1 MRSQVCFSIR
11 ESFLTYLSEYTVA
24 HDSDGDCVLTVPINT
39 IDNRWVDVTV
49 EDLGNGVYRVHDAG
63 KASDELFLQGVP
75 LSDKKFDVMQL
86 IANRYAVHV
95 DNGSFMLECKAED
108 IQHSISAVAHSSAM
122 AMTELIRHRPS
133 QEDETVKSE
142 VGKIIYEWG
151 TQHKYRVVRDLEV
164 AGDTTDHKFDFL
176 VADELHHVAVNVLNP
191 GQNSLARA
199 QRYGFQGFDLA
210 HNYAT
215 YKNLAVLANPQV
227 WSQNARGIVT
237 KIASRTIDFSATAPE
252 EIFGSMD
259 ALVNEA
265 VS

>member
-1 MRSQVCFSIR
+1 MPSQVCFSIR
-11 ESFLTYLSEYTVA
+11 DSFLAYLSEHTIA

-49 EDLGNGVYRVHDAG
+49 EDLANGAYRVHDGG

-86 IANRYAVHV
+86 IANKYAVHV
-95 DNGSFMLECKAED
+95 DNGRFMIECRADE

-142 VGKIIYEWG
+142 VGRIVYDWG
-151 TQHKYRVVRDLEV
+151 LQHKYRVVSDLEV
-164 AGDTTDHKFDFL
+164 SGDTTQHKLDFL
-176 VADELHHVAVNVLNP
+176 AADESHHVAVNILNP

-199 QRYGFQGFDLA
+199 QRYGFQGFDLK

-215 YKNLAVLANPQV
+215 YKNLVVLAHPQL
-227 WSQNARGIVT
+227 WSQNARGIVDR
-237 KIASRTIDFSATAPE
+237 IANRTVDFSGTAAE
-252 EIFGSMD
+252 EIFGSMNALIND
-259 ALVNEA
+259 AVA
-265 VS
+265 